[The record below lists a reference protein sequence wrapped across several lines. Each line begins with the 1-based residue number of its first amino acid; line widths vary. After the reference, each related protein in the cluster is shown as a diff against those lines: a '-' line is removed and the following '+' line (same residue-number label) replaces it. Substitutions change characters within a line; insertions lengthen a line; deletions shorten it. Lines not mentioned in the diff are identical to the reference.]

1 MSEVQNK
8 TGKGRKRTAVF
19 FVLLAVLLAVPV
31 SSFGGKK
38 KKDAPAAIPPKPI
51 VVDYSRFVWPNPPA
65 IARVRFTS
73 WFSGDRLEEETAAQV
88 AAKNKKG
95 WMDRLA
101 GTQPGTEKKLKPH
114 FQLVNPYG
122 MGVDSKGRLYVA
134 DAKVGAIF
142 VFNTE
147 TRDTEL
153 IKNGVTAHFSFIIG
167 LAVDDSDDRIFVSDR
182 DLRHVL
188 VIGADRKVE
197 ASISEGLVTPGE
209 VAVDT
214 ENRLLYVA
222 DVATDQV
229 MVYDADTFK
238 LIRRMGTAN
247 KSHTLTTPGDFSKPG
262 GMAVD
267 KDGNLYV
274 ADTMNNRIEI
284 FDADGG
290 FIKEIGKHGDGPG
303 DFARPKGVAVDA
315 DGHIWVAD
323 GMQDRVHVLN
333 KEGQL
338 LTWMGGKHSLIPGDF
353 SGLVNVMIDKKNRV
367 FTSEI
372 YPGRVQQF
380 RYITDTEAE
389 NEKRNREKAAE
400 EKVAQRRGAA
410 GAPAETVTP
419 KQGEQDK
426 PEGSAAK

>member
-1 MSEVQNK
+1 
-8 TGKGRKRTAVF
+8 
-19 FVLLAVLLAVPV
+19 VLLAVLLAVPV

-38 KKDAPAAIPPKPI
+38 KKDAPAAAPPPPI

-65 IARVRFTS
+65 IARVKFTA
-73 WFSGDRLEEETAAQV
+73 WFAGDKVDEETTAQK
-88 AAKNKKG
+88 AAKDKKS

-101 GTQPGTEKKLKPH
+101 GTRPDNEKKIKPH
-114 FQLVNPYG
+114 FQLLNPYG

-153 IKNGVTAHFSFIIG
+153 IKNGVTAHFAFIIG
-167 LAVDDSDDRIFVSDR
+167 LAVDDSDDRVFVSDR

-188 VIGADRKVE
+188 VISADRKVE

-209 VAVDT
+209 VAVDS
-214 ENRLLYVA
+214 ENRLLYVS

-238 LIRRMGTAN
+238 LIRRIGTGN
-247 KSHTLTTPGDFSKPG
+247 KQHTLTTPGDFARPG

-303 DFARPKGVAVDA
+303 DFARPKGVAVDS

-333 KEGQL
+333 WDGQL
-338 LTWMGGKHSLIPGDF
+338 LTWLGGKHSLIPGDF
-353 SGLVNVMIDKKNRV
+353 SGLVNVIIDKKNRV

-380 RYITDTEAE
+380 RYITDAEAE
-389 NEKRNREKAAE
+389 TEKRNREKALE
-400 EKVAQRRGAA
+400 EKVAQRRGSAA
-410 GAPAETVTP
+410 SVPAETVAP

-426 PEGSAAK
+426 PEGTAAK